1 MNLHWVDIL
10 TLAGYL
16 TLIAWMG
23 FYFSKKNT
31 STEQYFLGGRAFQ
44 GWVIGLSLVGTSI
57 SSITF
62 LAFPADAFKT
72 AWFRFIMNLA
82 LPLGIVI
89 AAYVFLPFFRR
100 GKITSAYEYLESRF
114 GPSVRIYGAVTFL
127 FSQCVRLSIILY
139 LLSILIHELTGLNAG
154 VSILVGG
161 IFVGLYTVVGG
172 INAVVWTDVIQTFV
186 LVFGGIL
193 SLGTILYLM
202 PGGLEQIF
210 SVAIADGKLAFADLI
225 DGQLQKVSWNLSL
238 SSKTGTMMFLYGLT
252 NWLTEYSGNQNT
264 VQRYCAAKS
273 MREARKGMVVA
284 VFTSIP
290 IWMFYMFL
298 GTALYVF
305 FKIYPTPEATEM
317 LTGLRKAEQV
327 LPFFIINYLP
337 VGTVGIV
344 IAAAVAA
351 AMSSLDSS
359 INAISTVGVVDI
371 YRRHLVKN
379 KDDQHYL
386 KAAWGF
392 ASGASLFMI
401 IGAYLLSQSE
411 AKTLQDTATILSSIT
426 MGGILGLYLLGF
438 LTRRVG
444 VKSVWTGLIL
454 TFLFSLWTVLA
465 GQKALLPEILHVPF
479 DLYYTGIIGN
489 VVMFAVGLVVSIL
502 ITEKL
507 GNLTQVS
514 LSD

>member
-1 MNLHWVDIL
+1 V
-10 TLAGYL
+10 
-16 TLIAWMG
+16 
-23 FYFSKKNT
+23 
-31 STEQYFLGGRAFQ
+31 
-44 GWVIGLSLVGTSI
+44 V
-57 SSITF
+57 
-62 LAFPADAFKT
+62 
-72 AWFRFIMNLA
+72 
-82 LPLGIVI
+82 
-89 AAYVFLPFFRR
+89 
-100 GKITSAYEYLESRF
+100 
-114 GPSVRIYGAVTFL
+114 
-127 FSQCVRLSIILY
+127 SII
-139 LLSILIHELTGLNAG
+139 IGG
-154 VSILVGG
+154 V
-161 IFVGLYTVVGG
+161 FVGLYTVVGG
-172 INAVVWTDVIQTFV
+172 INAVIWTDVIQTIV
-186 LVFGGIL
+186 LVSGGVL
-193 SLGTILYLM
+193 SLGTIIYLL
-202 PGGLEQIF
+202 PGGLNQIF

-225 DGQLQKVSWNLSL
+225 DGKLQKVSWDLSL
-238 SSKTGTMMFLYGLT
+238 TSKTGTMMFLYGLT

-273 MREARKGMVVA
+273 TTEARKGMFVA
-284 VFTSIP
+284 VISSLP

-305 FKIYPTPEATEM
+305 FKVFPTQETVEM
-317 LTGLRKAEQV
+317 LNGVRKAEQV
-327 LPFFIINYLP
+327 LPFFIIKYLP
-337 VGTVGIV
+337 IGTVGIV
-344 IAAAVAA
+344 IAAAIAA

-379 KDDQHYL
+379 KDDKHYL
-386 KAAWGF
+386 KAAWGI

-454 TFLFSLWTVLA
+454 TFIFSLWTVLA
-465 GQKALLPEILHVPF
+465 GREVLPEFLSVPF

-489 VVMFAVGLVVSIL
+489 VIMFAVGLVVSIL

-507 GNLTQVS
+507 GNLKYLTIWDQ
-514 LSD
+514 DKNN